1 MSADDFIPDMN
12 SVEFDRLL
20 RDYLQTRLKSN
31 LDYFAIEG
39 RMSPD
44 AEGNMGVTGNYRKRP
59 GDKNV
64 FFTVTVNILTHVIQ
78 NLQEY

>member
-1 MSADDFIPDMN
+1 MSTSAVSED
-12 SVEFDRLL
+12 VDRLI
-20 RDYLQTRLKSN
+20 REYLETKFGRP

-44 AEGNMGVTGNYRKRP
+44 TNGDMGVTGNYRK
-59 GDKNV
+59 GATDKNV
-64 FFTVTVNILTHVIQ
+64 FFTVTVNVASRKVQ